1 MFIIFSQQI
10 LDGKLLLVVKTML
23 SVVGPNKNQ

>member
-10 LDGKLLLVVKTML
+10 LDGKLLLVVKKML